1 MLGKPSR
8 YEYCRSSAAEGY
20 CSLVICFDILSPR
33 ARPIHLAIE
42 QDSNNRY
49 KDTQE
54 INVHKPKINSSLA
67 IISMQELNW
76 EMINEHSFHS

>member
-1 MLGKPSR
+1 MNTAKA
-8 YEYCRSSAAEGY
+8 AAEGY
-20 CSLVICFDILSPR
+20 CSRVICFDILSPR

-42 QDSNNRY
+42 QDANNRY

-54 INVHKPKINSSLA
+54 INVHKTKINSSLA

-76 EMINEHSFHS
+76 EMINEDSFHS